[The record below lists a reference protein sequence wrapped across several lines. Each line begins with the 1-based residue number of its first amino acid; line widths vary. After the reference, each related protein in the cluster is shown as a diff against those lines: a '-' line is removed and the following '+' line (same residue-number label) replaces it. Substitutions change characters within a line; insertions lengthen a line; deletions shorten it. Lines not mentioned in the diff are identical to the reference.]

1 MACATL
7 GRGVVAILVIAHVA
21 KHVTEALL
29 GIALVGGSLA
39 RLCVMVISFASYCL
53 ASVRSVYA
61 TDLQAAAVQVEAV
74 NEFGAEAAAH
84 SALVYP
90 VGDEGAP
97 KEVVQERGVDAF
109 SRVEG

>member
-1 MACATL
+1 M
-7 GRGVVAILVIAHVA
+7 
-21 KHVTEALL
+21 
-29 GIALVGGSLA
+29 
-39 RLCVMVISFASYCL
+39 
-53 ASVRSVYA
+53 YA